1 MTERQKG
8 RLVDLAKADGS
19 LANPDLTGHWPA
31 IVESYNAAS
40 GMATVHPAIRV
51 KDRTTGKAYDLGP
64 YRVPVLWH
72 RAGEG
77 VDDGHLVEGDE
88 VLLIPCTP
96 TFGAWLL
103 AGGTQDGAGAGAVL
117 GNAFAVPMAASSKRR
132 PSPPPVG
139 TMRRGR
145 PDGTATVLMDVG
157 ALLPTGRSIKVQAPS
172 VSLGSAVLPKKKVA
186 RDGDPVLCGSTLFAW
201 GQAIDTFTIGVIPNP
216 WVQGVTVVGTV
227 QASSTEV
234 EST

>member
-8 RLVDLAKADGS
+8 RLLDLAKTAGL
-19 LANPDLTGHWPA
+19 LANPDLTGNWPA
-31 IVESYNAAS
+31 IVESYDAAR
-40 GMATVHPAIRV
+40 GLATVHPAIRN
-51 KDRTTGKAYDLGP
+51 KDRTTGKAYDMGP

-88 VLLIPCTP
+88 VLLVPCTP

-117 GNAFAVPMAASSKRR
+117 GNAFAVPMGASSKRR

-145 PDGTATVLMDVG
+145 PDGTATVLVDVTSE
-157 ALLPTGRSIKVQAPS
+157 APARSIKIQAPS
-172 VSLGSAVLPKKKVA
+172 VSLGSASLPKKKVG
-186 RDGDPVLCGSTLFAW
+186 RDGDPVLADPVLVAW
-201 GQAIDTFTIGVIPNP
+201 GAAIATFTGGAIPNP
-216 WVQGVTVVGTV
+216 WTPATPVGAV
-227 QASSTEV
+227 QATSTEV